1 MMDSSA
7 RKSLIDTPHISA
19 ADITLYAP
27 IVAGA
32 AACHVGALVGVLDG
46 ALVGTSDGANIGAS
60 V

>member
-7 RKSLIDTPHISA
+7 RKSLIDTPHIST

-27 IVAGA
+27 TVAGA

-46 ALVGTSDGANIGAS
+46 ALDG
-60 V
+60 